1 MRVLREDSIAVGMI
15 RFDEMAN
22 NEYLLNYSI
31 DKYYRGYGIGK
42 IIIKKGLD
50 FLKKRTKN
58 KGVKIVAY
66 VKQSNVPSIK
76 IFKKLSFVDMGLE
89 NVKNVNLI
97 RFELT
102 L

>member
-1 MRVLREDSIAVGMI
+1 MGISFEKKRYIQSH
-15 RFDEMAN
+15 FFPT
-22 NEYLLNYSI
+22 
-31 DKYYRGYGIGK
+31 DKLSSTK
-42 IIIKKGLD
+42 IIVKKGLD

-76 IFKKLSFVDMGLE
+76 IFKKLSFVDMGLV